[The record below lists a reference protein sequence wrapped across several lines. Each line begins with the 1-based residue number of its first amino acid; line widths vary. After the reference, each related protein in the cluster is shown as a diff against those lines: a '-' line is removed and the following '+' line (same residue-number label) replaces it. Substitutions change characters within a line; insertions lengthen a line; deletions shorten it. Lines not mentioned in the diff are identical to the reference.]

1 MLSEPS
7 ERLRPAPNPLSRRQ
21 PRIAFESAQSSLDF
35 SMIQAICLA
44 ETEGFEPSIGLYDPI
59 TV

>member
-44 ETEGFEPSIGLYDPI
+44 ETESAILR
-59 TV
+59 